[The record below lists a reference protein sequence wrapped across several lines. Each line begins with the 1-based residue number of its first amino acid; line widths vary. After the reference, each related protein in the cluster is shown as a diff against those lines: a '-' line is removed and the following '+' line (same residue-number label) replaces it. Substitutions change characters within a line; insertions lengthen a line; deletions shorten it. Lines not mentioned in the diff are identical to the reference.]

1 MKPLPNIKISRWHDE
16 YSQIIN
22 LGRCRGVL
30 CFVLGRY
37 LLGGNEMIEKIE
49 NPLGLTLEGVEIL
62 IEELQTQ
69 FDQYQQDPLLEKL
82 GFGIEES
89 GIALEIKT
97 KTNRYS
103 YNLAQLKLLK
113 AEMLDPTMNSIKEIS

>member
-1 MKPLPNIKISRWHDE
+1 
-16 YSQIIN
+16 
-22 LGRCRGVL
+22 
-30 CFVLGRY
+30 
-37 LLGGNEMIEKIE
+37 MIEKIE

>member
-1 MKPLPNIKISRWHDE
+1 M
-16 YSQIIN
+16 
-22 LGRCRGVL
+22 